1 MRYAGLSASFPR
13 IHFTARLDR
22 ANRGAVEADRAAVSQ
37 RNVLAAVLWMGGAL
51 LSFSATAVAVR
62 ALSAGFSVFE
72 ILAMRNG
79 SAVLILFG
87 LALARPTFRPGLKPR
102 RLSLHL
108 LRNVVHFLSTD
119 AWAFSLTLLPLA
131 TVFAIEFTTPA
142 WVALMAVPLLKERMT
157 KGRLVAILAG
167 TVGVLI
173 ILRPGAATLQ
183 PASLMVLGVA
193 FAFALV
199 AIITKKL
206 TATESTFSI
215 LFFMN
220 LIQLPMNLAGVR
232 TLFWL
237 RLEAAHVLPV
247 AGICLGGLL
256 SHYCLT
262 NAYRF
267 GDASMVVPLD
277 FLRIPLIAFVGWW
290 LYQEALDPFVFIGSA
305 VIVTGL
311 IYSLRQETRTS

>member
-1 MRYAGLSASFPR
+1 
-13 IHFTARLDR
+13 
-22 ANRGAVEADRAAVSQ
+22 VSQ
-37 RNVLAAVLWMGGAL
+37 RNILVAVLWMGGAL

-62 ALSAGFSVFE
+62 SLSATFSVFE
-72 ILAMRNG
+72 ILSMRNG
-79 SAVLILFG
+79 SGVLILLG
-87 LALARPTFRPGLKPR
+87 LALLKPAFRPGLWPR
-102 RLSLHL
+102 RLPLHL
-108 LRNVVHFLSTD
+108 TRNVVHFLSTD

-142 WVALMAVPLLKERMT
+142 WVGLMAIPLLHERMT
-157 KGRLVAILAG
+157 KGRLVAIVAG

-173 ILRPGAATLQ
+173 ILRPGGATLQ
-183 PASLMVLGVA
+183 PASFLVLAVA

-215 LFFMN
+215 LFYMN

-232 TLFWL
+232 SLFWS
-237 RLEAAHVLPV
+237 RLETAHMLPV

-262 NAYRF
+262 NAYRY

-290 LYQEALDPFVFIGSA
+290 LYQEALDPFVFVGSA
-305 VIVTGL
+305 VIVAGL
-311 IYSLRQETRTS
+311 IYSLRQETKVA